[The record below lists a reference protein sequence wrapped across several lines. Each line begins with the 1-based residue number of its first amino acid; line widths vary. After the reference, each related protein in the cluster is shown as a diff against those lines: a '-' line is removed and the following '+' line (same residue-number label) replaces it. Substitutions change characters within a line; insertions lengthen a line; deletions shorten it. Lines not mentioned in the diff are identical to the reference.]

1 MIDILSSGLASRK
14 AKAVSEI
21 INLFAVTSTIAFPVV
36 SHLTVTEVELVT
48 VKFDTF
54 LVVSS
59 KSNDILSIS

>member
-36 SHLTVTEVELVT
+36 SRLTVTEVELVT
-48 VKFDTF
+48 VKFDT

-59 KSNDILSIS
+59 KSNDI